1 LQIKSRENL
10 INPGLF
16 VNLNNYKQIT
26 MTKVQDFIQ
35 SNQLPEERFLP
46 VLHFE
51 DRFWISDFGRIIS
64 HDHRKNTIKFL
75 KPHLDSLGYF
85 STQLRMKPYNRKVRV
100 HQLVGEHFCEMI
112 PTTERMSWN
121 HKDGIKTNNHYTNL
135 EYITSREN
143 SAHAVING
151 LHDIKGEKHPHAKLT
166 ENDVRQIR
174 LLSKT
179 GLTHKEIGNK
189 FGICRRQAGDIINL
203 VNWGWL
209 K

>member
-1 LQIKSRENL
+1 
-10 INPGLF
+10 
-16 VNLNNYKQIT
+16 

-51 DRFWISDFGRIIS
+51 KRFLISDFGRIIS
-64 HDHRKNTIKFL
+64 IDGRYKGIRFL
-75 KPHLDSLGYF
+75 HPHLETLGYYNA
-85 STQLRMKPYNRKVRV
+85 QLRMAPYNRKCRV
-100 HQLVGEHFCEMI
+100 HELVGEHFCEMKV
-112 PTTERMSWN
+112 TAERMTWN
-121 HKDGIKTNNHYTNL
+121 HIDGIKTNNFYKNL
-135 EYITSREN
+135 EYISAGDNSR
-143 SAHAVING
+143 HAVAIG
-151 LHDIKGEKHPHAKLT
+151 LHDIKGQKHHHAKLT
-166 ENDVRQIR
+166 ENDVREIR

-179 GLTHKEIGNK
+179 GLTHNQISEK